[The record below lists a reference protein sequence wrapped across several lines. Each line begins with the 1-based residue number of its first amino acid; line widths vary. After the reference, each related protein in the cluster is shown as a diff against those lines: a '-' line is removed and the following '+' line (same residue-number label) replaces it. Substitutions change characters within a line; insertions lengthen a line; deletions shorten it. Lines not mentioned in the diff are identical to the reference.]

1 MASMCCQ
8 PITHSSA
15 HRSIFDLDFQFSKP
29 PTSPDASRLGS
40 AARFNLSEMDVRP
53 SMDERQNRYSTALHP
68 FWEFAVRTAKSVGAC
83 VVVAYA
89 NDAYLRDG
97 YRYLQ

>member
-8 PITHSSA
+8 PITIALPTDPSLTWTSSS
-15 HRSIFDLDFQFSKP
+15 RNLQ
-29 PTSPDASRLGS
+29 SPRLGS

-68 FWEFAVRTAKSVGAC
+68 FWEFAVRTAKSVGAS

-89 NDAYLRDG
+89 NDAYLRDAYSA
-97 YRYLQ
+97 YR